1 MISLMFFS
9 EAGKMRRELHSS
21 SFERTAD
28 FRMPKIFLK
37 AQQKSVMTYR

>member
-9 EAGKMRRELHSS
+9 EAGKMRRELQSS
-21 SFERTAD
+21 SFERTAI
-28 FRMPKIFLK
+28 RMPKIFLK

>member
-21 SFERTAD
+21 SFERTAI
-28 FRMPKIFLK
+28 RMPKIFLK
-37 AQQKSVMTYR
+37 AQQKIVMTYR